1 MSIFSGK
8 CDFYDSFCMIGSD
21 GDEKK
26 IEEKLKNL
34 TLSVYGKDDRPHVVK
49 SDTIKDITKYYPYL
63 TVLRCGNKIVLSS
76 DSFIDIEEAER
87 IQWRVDDVLKYWRK
101 CKRNKIKFNEKEC
114 IEALSFWKC
123 DKVLKEIIHR
133 VANDGDKAVFDDLH
147 LAMHEYYRKMWYEE
161 MVKVGWSEDEAFC
174 WVYKELFPTPEA
186 LKRLNTDW

>member
-8 CDFYDSFCMIGSD
+8 CDFYDIFANDLDDI
-21 GDEKK
+21 K

-34 TLSVYGKDDRPHVVK
+34 TLSVYGKDNRPHVVK

-63 TVLRCGNKIVLSS
+63 TVLGCGNKIVLSS

-114 IEALSFWKC
+114 IEALSFWER

-133 VANDGDKAVFDDLH
+133 VANDGNKAVFDDLH

-186 LKRLNTDW
+186 FKRLNTKW